1 MIKDMYQTIL
11 DFATKAHGTQLRKY
25 TNDPYIIHPI
35 AVAKMVKDMG
45 GDDNMVYAAL
55 LHDVL
60 EDTDV
65 THSQLRT
72 FLFQNFDVADA
83 TDILSLVVDL
93 TDVFTK
99 DSFPQQNRKLRKT
112 NEAKR
117 LGVVSDRAK
126 LIKVA
131 DIKHNSKSITKY
143 DPKFAKV
150 FLAEKDVL
158 LQYMG
163 MSTKL

>member
-1 MIKDMYQTIL
+1 MYQIVL

-65 THSQLRT
+65 THSQLRA

-83 TDILSLVVDL
+83 ADILSLVVDL

-131 DIKHNSKSITKY
+131 DIKHNSESITMY

-163 MSTKL
+163 MLTKL

>member
-1 MIKDMYQTIL
+1 MYQIVL

-35 AVAKMVKDMG
+35 AVAKMVKGMG

-65 THSQLRT
+65 THSQLRA

-83 TDILSLVVDL
+83 ADILSLVVDL

-131 DIKHNSKSITKY
+131 DIKHNSESITMY

-163 MSTKL
+163 MLTKL

>member
-1 MIKDMYQTIL
+1 MYQIVL

-131 DIKHNSKSITKY
+131 DIKHNAESITMY

-163 MSTKL
+163 MLTKL

>member
-1 MIKDMYQTIL
+1 MYQIVL

-131 DIKHNSKSITKY
+131 DIKHNSESITMY

-158 LQYMG
+158 LQYLG
-163 MSTKL
+163 MLTKL

>member
-1 MIKDMYQTIL
+1 MYQIVL

-35 AVAKMVKDMG
+35 AVAKMVKDLG

-131 DIKHNSKSITKY
+131 DIKHNSESITMY

-163 MSTKL
+163 MLTKL

>member
-1 MIKDMYQTIL
+1 MYQIVL

-131 DIKHNSKSITKY
+131 DIKHNSESITMY

-163 MSTKL
+163 MLTKL

>member
-1 MIKDMYQTIL
+1 MYQIVL

-65 THSQLRT
+65 THSQLRA

-131 DIKHNSKSITKY
+131 DIKHNSESITMY

-158 LQYMG
+158 LQYIG
-163 MSTKL
+163 MLT